1 MASLQLHGLQFGR
14 SGRALNQPLDLQGRA
29 GEVWAVLGENGVGKS
44 SLLLTLAGLLPP
56 VAGRASVD
64 GVDVRRC
71 PRKLLARRI
80 GLLLQ
85 QAQLDFPFTVR
96 EAVGAGR
103 YAHRQGW
110 QSLGLADEPLIEQAI
125 AECGLAAL
133 ADERVDR
140 LSGGE
145 QRRVALAT
153 LFAQDPGVLLLDEPA
168 NHLDLRH
175 QARLLGQI
183 RELAQQRQRL
193 VIMTVHDINVAAHYA
208 DRILLLYP
216 DGGHD
221 SGMTGQML
229 TAERLERVFNYPVTR
244 IGDGAQ
250 SFWLPDTAP
259 RGRD

>member
-1 MASLQLHGLQFGR
+1 MASLQLDGLAFGR
-14 SGRALNQPLDLQGRA
+14 GGRALAQPLDLRAEA

-44 SLLLTLAGLLPP
+44 SLLLTLAGLLPA
-56 VAGRASVD
+56 VAGRVCVD
-64 GVDVRRC
+64 GVDIRRC

-85 QAQLDFPFTVR
+85 QARLDFPFTVT
-96 EAVGAGR
+96 EAVSAGR

-110 QSLGLADEPLIEQAI
+110 QALGASDTPFIEAAIQA
-125 AECGLAAL
+125 CGLETL
-133 ADERVDR
+133 ASARVDQ

-153 LFAQDPGVLLLDEPA
+153 LLAQDPGVLLLDEPA

-175 QARLLGQI
+175 QARLMAQVQT
-183 RELAQQRQRL
+183 LAHDSGRL
-193 VIMTVHDINVAAHYA
+193 VFMSVHDINLAARHA

-221 SGMTGQML
+221 SGPASAML
-229 TAERLERVFNYPVTR
+229 TEERLARVFNHPVER
-244 IGDGAQ
+244 VGEGDRAL
-250 SFWLPDTAP
+250 WVP
-259 RGRD
+259 RSAS